1 MNNITD
7 GPSLVSCITEEGTHL
22 LLNGGDSPDAIAA
35 LLTPLND
42 DAVKATENVGL
53 SAGTKVPKSQ
63 DINAEILLMDM
74 RDRTGIPATGEAK
87 EGESV
92 PAQLKIPLNQLG
104 QIPKP
109 SLFQPQYS
117 RLIAHQLLQKKRRKL
132 FQSCYRPLLTKRTRT
147 ISDLGDLRWK
157 LRRLLLFM
165 QMSRLSR
172 WALRLLVLRAI
183 FWNSWHQHC
192 RRHRRHQP
200 APSGAAAYARSG
212 GTADVCLP
220 ALLAILSFLLILV
233 CGGIDLG
240 HLKAQGWNIVL
251 GCEYLASAVS
261 ERGFSSGLFIRM

>member
-1 MNNITD
+1 MDQPPYIFSISFLRSPFSCWAAPPMKGHGMNNITD

-104 QIPKP
+104 QIPQP

-132 FQSCYRPLLTKRTRT
+132 FQSCY
-147 ISDLGDLRWK
+147 
-157 LRRLLLFM
+157 
-165 QMSRLSR
+165 
-172 WALRLLVLRAI
+172 
-183 FWNSWHQHC
+183 
-192 RRHRRHQP
+192 
-200 APSGAAAYARSG
+200 
-212 GTADVCLP
+212 
-220 ALLAILSFLLILV
+220 
-233 CGGIDLG
+233 
-240 HLKAQGWNIVL
+240 
-251 GCEYLASAVS
+251 
-261 ERGFSSGLFIRM
+261 